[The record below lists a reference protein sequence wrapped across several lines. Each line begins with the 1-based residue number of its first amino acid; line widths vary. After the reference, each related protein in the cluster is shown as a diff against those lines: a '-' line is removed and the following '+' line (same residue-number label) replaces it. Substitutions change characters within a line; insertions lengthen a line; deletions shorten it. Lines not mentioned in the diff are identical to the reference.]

1 MGPIDI
7 ILLALIAVAFVAVL
21 VRIKRKGACGDCS
34 SGDCSSGGCSSA
46 GACSRHCDAA
56 KKSRC
61 AAAEGIDAVEERLS
75 RGMK

>member
-21 VRIKRKGACGDCS
+21 VRIKRKGAC
-34 SGDCSSGGCSSA
+34 GDCSSGGCSSA